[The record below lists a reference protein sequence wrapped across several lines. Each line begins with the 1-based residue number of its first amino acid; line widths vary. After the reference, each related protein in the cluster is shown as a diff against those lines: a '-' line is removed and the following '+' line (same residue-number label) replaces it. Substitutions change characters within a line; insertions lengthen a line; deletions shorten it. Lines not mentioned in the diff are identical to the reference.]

1 MLFDAASPL
10 APSSSVI
17 PTSVGVAI
25 VSAYALDWAKRLKQI
40 PRVSYYSTRL
50 NTWLRVLMAGI
61 GTLGVSWAWS
71 PVSGSGG
78 HELLITFPS
87 NAALLAGLWHW
98 SIQYGTQHFA
108 EIQLAQRPTAQKAMV
123 GQAQDEPSDLPRKT
137 PVGPVTTTDVGV
149 PPNVDKGGSK

>member
-1 MLFDAASPL
+1 LLFDTASPL

-25 VSAYALDWAKRLKQI
+25 VSAYMLDWAKRLKQVPKI
-40 PRVSYYSTRL
+40 SYYSTRL

-71 PVSGSGG
+71 PVSTTGR
-78 HELLITFPS
+78 HELMIMFPS
-87 NAALLAGLWHW
+87 NAALLAGLYHW
-98 SIQYGTQHFA
+98 TIQFCMQHFG

-123 GQAQDEPSDLPRKT
+123 EQAKDEPKDLPGKT
-137 PVGPVTTTDVGV
+137 PVGPVTTTAVGQA
-149 PPNVDKGGSK
+149 PNKEITR